1 MKGEHFESIKGKA
14 EYCIGTGMYGQ
25 NRVIKKSS
33 VTPYILSLWGKKDV
47 SPKTIGKVAKALET
61 DVTEL
66 LADSKGAAQ

>member
-1 MKGEHFESIKGKA
+1 LKVLKEKLNIALAQACMDK
-14 EYCIGTGMYGQ
+14 
-25 NRVIKKSS
+25 VIKKSS

>member
-1 MKGEHFESIKGKA
+1 MKVSKEKLNIALARACMDKTELS
-14 EYCIGTGMYGQ
+14 
-25 NRVIKKSS
+25 KKSS